1 MRLHTS
7 NDSQPQ
13 PPRWTNGVEHA
24 VSQPPPSSTSTTNCP
39 PIDSLGQP
47 TFSNHALLESGNL
60 LEWLMS
66 DLNGA
71 PVVPL
76 PLVDFPGP
84 IANDSLSFAPPG
96 NAEIRASEGPG
107 NMAVDQIYRTIDDLS
122 KRLNS
127 DVHRSGFTSAFL
139 DSCLHEYFKRI
150 SPSFPVIHERTFQ
163 AQKTI
168 PPLLLNMVALGSLFV
183 CEKEA
188 VEKGEMLWRLGHTA
202 VATSWQ
208 TLIEIRGPWDSCD
221 GVQLVLTALIGQAYA
236 LLSSNT
242 SIRTTAS
249 VFHGLGFY
257 WARTSGMYSV
267 PDVLSGLPDFDL
279 PEADKNTLWKT
290 WAATEV
296 QRRAIL
302 GHYILDGLISQA
314 SGSPASAR
322 HLINSLGTACS
333 DAAFAAKTADEWI
346 LEITRS
352 NQSQIPVCEAFTQIF
367 APNYSESPLQL
378 SHFSTFV
385 MIEGLQSL
393 IADLHEIRG
402 PVFGTVSQSQ
412 IVQAMLN
419 IHQGNIVP
427 ETASDFHRLPLLIRW
442 HCVFIETTA
451 PSIAIYRWLCDHY
464 ELPQVLGGIHAK
476 SQLGNLNLIQW
487 VGQAD
492 AFRAVLHA
500 ISITRLLDNL
510 PLSQIYR
517 AMHIPTAV
525 FTSAMIIATKCLFNG
540 PVIKIPERY
549 TWFDVWKGHLFAN
562 TDQESLNSSGPEDVL
577 RDLGASGQG
586 DTMVINLLDEL
597 NSLQVILKTVAS
609 RWGVSAQMG
618 DIIGRLAVVA
628 RESRHTIR

>member
-1 MRLHTS
+1 M
-7 NDSQPQ
+7 
-13 PPRWTNGVEHA
+13 
-24 VSQPPPSSTSTTNCP
+24 
-39 PIDSLGQP
+39 
-47 TFSNHALLESGNL
+47 
-60 LEWLMS
+60 
-66 DLNGA
+66 
-71 PVVPL
+71 
-76 PLVDFPGP
+76 VDFPGP
-84 IANDSLSFAPPG
+84 SVNESLNLVPPG
-96 NAEIRASEGPG
+96 DVEMRTSEGAG
-107 NMAVDQIYRTIDDLS
+107 NMALDQIYRTIDDLS

-127 DVHRSGFTSAFL
+127 DVHRSGFTSSFL

-150 SPSFPVIHERTFQ
+150 SPSFPVIHEQTFQ

-183 CEKEA
+183 CEKDA
-188 VEKGEMLWRLGHTA
+188 AEKGEMLWRLGHTA
-202 VATSWQ
+202 VATTWQ

-257 WARTSGMYSV
+257 WARTSGMYFV
-267 PDVLSGLPDFDL
+267 RDVLSDLPSLDL
-279 PEADKNTLWKT
+279 PEADKDALWKT

-302 GHYILDGLISQA
+302 GHYVLDGLISQA

-322 HLINSLGTACS
+322 HLINSLGTACL

-346 LEITRS
+346 VEITRS
-352 NQSQIPVCEAFTQIF
+352 TQSQIPICEVFTRIF
-367 APNYSESPLQL
+367 APSYAENPLQL
-378 SHFSTFV
+378 SHLSIFV
-385 MIEGLQSL
+385 IIEGFQSL

-402 PVFGTVSQSQ
+402 PVFGTVSRSQ
-412 IVQAMLN
+412 IIQAMLN
-419 IHQGNIVP
+419 IHQGNILP
-427 ETASDFHRLPLLIRW
+427 ETASDFHRLPILIRW

-451 PSIAIYRWLCDHY
+451 PSIAIYRWLCAHY

-476 SQLGNLNLIQW
+476 SQLGNLNLVQW

-500 ISITRLLDNL
+500 ISITRLLDTL
-510 PLSQIYR
+510 PLSQVYR

-525 FTSAMIIATKCLFNG
+525 FTSAMIIAIICLFNG
-540 PVIKIPERY
+540 PVIEIPERY
-549 TWFDVWKGHLFAN
+549 TWLDVWKSHLSPNA
-562 TDQESLNSSGPEDVL
+562 QECSSSSPGDVL
-577 RDLGASGQG
+577 RDLGVPGQG
-586 DTMVINLLDEL
+586 DTTVINLLDEL

-618 DIIGRLAVVA
+618 DIIGRLAVIA
-628 RESRHTIR
+628 RESRR

>member
-7 NDSQPQ
+7 NDSQLP
-13 PPRWTNGVEHA
+13 PPRWSNGTDPS
-24 VSQPPPSSTSTTNCP
+24 VSQPPSSTTPAANCP
-39 PIDSLGQP
+39 PVDPLGQP
-47 TFSNHALLESGNL
+47 NFPSHTLLESGNL

-76 PLVDFPGP
+76 PMVDFPGSTV
-84 IANDSLSFAPPG
+84 NDSLNLAPPG
-96 NAEIRASEGPG
+96 NVEMRASKGPG
-107 NMAVDQIYRTIDDLS
+107 NMAVDQVYKMIDDLS

-127 DVHRSGFTSAFL
+127 DVHRSGFTSSFL

-150 SPSFPVIHERTFQ
+150 SPSFPVIHEQTFQ

-183 CEKEA
+183 CEKDA
-188 VEKGEMLWRLGHTA
+188 AEKGEMLWRLGHTA
-202 VATSWQ
+202 VATTWQ
-208 TLIEIRGPWDSCD
+208 ALIEIRGPWDSCD

-267 PDVLSGLPDFDL
+267 PDVLSELPSLDL
-279 PEADKNTLWKT
+279 LEVDKNTLWKT

-322 HLINSLGTACS
+322 HLINSLGMACS

-346 LEITRS
+346 MEITRS
-352 NQSQIPVCEAFTQIF
+352 TQSQIPVCEAFTRIF
-367 APNYSESPLQL
+367 APNYSENPLQF
-378 SHFSTFV
+378 SHLSTFV

-402 PVFGTVSQSQ
+402 PVFGTVSRSQ

-419 IHQGNIVP
+419 LHQGNIMP
-427 ETASDFHRLPLLIRW
+427 ETASDFHRLPILIRW

-487 VGQAD
+487 AGQAD
-492 AFRAVLHA
+492 AFRAALHA
-500 ISITRLLDNL
+500 ISITRLLDTL

-525 FTSAMIIATKCLFNG
+525 FTSAMIISTMCLFNG
-540 PVIKIPERY
+540 PVVEIPERY
-549 TWFDVWKGHLFAN
+549 TWFDVWKSHLSPS
-562 TDQESLNSSGPEDVL
+562 TDLESLNPSGPTNVL
-577 RDLGASGQG
+577 RDLGISGQG
-586 DTMVINLLDEL
+586 DTTIINLLDEL

-618 DIIGRLAVVA
+618 DIIGRLAVIA
-628 RESRHTIR
+628 RESRHSI